1 MITTILTTA
10 ILSVLVT
17 WSYMKSPTWE
27 DKGRLSMAI
36 VLILCSAGLIWFT
49 YGFWNVIQV
58 TPTVIWR
65 LMVIPLIAAIFIYV
79 SISILLL
86 IAWANGGMENINGYK
101 KGGLMRTLTDGF
113 VFGLAGTLSSGLY
126 FGWFLDMY
134 NLKDDTIIAIVS
146 IISFGSLFVLFFYNL
161 RHWIYTAFFGGATVA
176 AIGIIN
182 GGAINGTINATV
194 ITLAIIFILGIVIG
208 ANSEKK
214 AKAKKNQSNRKLT
227 ITSLT

>member
-1 MITTILTTA
+1 MITTILTTVA
-10 ILSVLVT
+10 LSALVT
-17 WSYMKSPTWE
+17 WAYIKLPAWR
-27 DKGRLSMAI
+27 DRRRLSMAI

-86 IAWANGGMENINGYK
+86 IAWASGGMENINGYK
-101 KGGLMRTLTDGF
+101 KGGLVKTLTDGF
-113 VFGLAGTLSSGLY
+113 VLGLAGTLLSGIY

-146 IISFGSLFVLFFYNL
+146 SISFGSLLVLFFYNL
-161 RHWIYTAFFGGATVA
+161 RHWTYVTFFGGTAVA

-214 AKAKKNQSNRKLT
+214 AKAKKTKATEN
-227 ITSLT
+227 